1 MDGTSRNDCSGFNGL
16 NQNQNATCSR
26 IPIQSERGHG
36 CGPARCFRPQKV
48 RTAVQV
54 AHRQPGPVSLRHH
67 NDVCSLCMKL
77 GGRLL
82 VASVGGNLKFIR
94 QRERQQTTIL
104 QCHNGHQKKASR
116 CGATDVAR
124 RAGSAHGIKLQ
135 RGGISCRVSTCS
147 IFYSVRCSEVQI
159 NETVGGRT
167 AWAVSVSRSQSLTRL
182 TSAARVVPLDSI
194 TSATSSLRQRRW
206 WVVPLTSS
214 TGR

>member
-1 MDGTSRNDCSGFNGL
+1 
-16 NQNQNATCSR
+16 
-26 IPIQSERGHG
+26 
-36 CGPARCFRPQKV
+36 
-48 RTAVQV
+48 VQA

-82 VASVGGNLKFIR
+82 VASVGGNSGHFHSSKR
-94 QRERQQTTIL
+94 TTTTSIL

-116 CGATDVAR
+116 CGVTDVAR
-124 RAGSAHGIKLQ
+124 RSGSAHGIRLH

-167 AWAVSVSRSQSLTRL
+167 AWALCVVHARSRSLTRL
-182 TSAARVVPLDSI
+182 ISAARVVPLDSI

-206 WVVPLTSS
+206 RVVPLTSS